1 MACVDFR
8 ASPEDA
14 EWIKT
19 GLNCS
24 KDSLRHYRIGE
35 RRIRAD
41 VKGSVLDRLETRFSG
56 TAAMLRGP
64 MAQILMRRDLPNGA
78 LRHTI
83 RQLPDPYRT
92 LLLALGYGADRNEI
106 DPHVKLDAV
115 LDYLLQ
121 ATSLETLQTIVF
133 MLAWC
138 DDIGD
143 TGSWTTIC
151 ERYRAALPN
160 MIYEGMP
167 EHHFALLDAI
177 DEYARTI
184 EFKHGRRFR
193 TKHSW
198 RTAVAKAKKIRK
210 EGGMAIQEHWEVVPK
225 VFTIRRTSR
234 ADEDPS

>member
-1 MACVDFR
+1 
-8 ASPEDA
+8 
-14 EWIKT
+14 
-19 GLNCS
+19 
-24 KDSLRHYRIGE
+24 
-35 RRIRAD
+35 
-41 VKGSVLDRLETRFSG
+41 
-56 TAAMLRGP
+56 MLRGP
-64 MAQILMRRDLPNGA
+64 MAQILMRRDLPSEA

-92 LLLALGYGADRNEI
+92 LLLALGYGADRSEI
-106 DPHVKLDAV
+106 DSQVKLDAV

-143 TGSWTTIC
+143 TVSWTTIC
-151 ERYRAALPN
+151 ERYRAELPN
-160 MIYEGMP
+160 MIFEGIP

-184 EFKHGRRFR
+184 EFKNGRRVS
-193 TKHSW
+193 TKRNW

-210 EGGMAIQEHWEVVPK
+210 EGGMAIHEHWEGIPK
-225 VFTIRRTSR
+225 VFTNRGTSR
-234 ADEDPS
+234 ADEDPR